1 MHDFS
6 QGHFMRPRLEEGYSS
21 PHFQRFL
28 DVKPFAPVREFSNAD
43 ETLPTRTSQEIGPM
57 QFDTPHSRLLRPAR
71 QGFRMATLVL
81 LTVLLIAPF
90 AGASQHAQAQTPH
103 KLKVVASFSILS
115 DWLQNVAGDKIELK
129 TLVPAGGDTHSF
141 DPSPDQVADI
151 AEADLVF
158 EIGAGFETWLD
169 DVFDS
174 SGTNATRIVVSDGVK
189 LRTLADADAETHG
202 DAHAGATPSN
212 DQSQGSTDPHIWG
225 NVQNAIIAVN
235 NIADAL
241 SAADPDNA
249 ATFKENA
256 AGYVA
261 QLQTLDGWVRTEV
274 DKLPQDKR
282 QLVTSHDALGY
293 FTDAYGFTI
302 VGTALGT
309 TTEEAEPSARQI
321 SQLVD
326 QIKASGVKAI
336 FAENIENPALM
347 KSIADEAG
355 VTVGPVLYT
364 DALGE
369 PGTDGDTYIKAITY
383 NTNSIVNALLGQ

>member
-1 MHDFS
+1 
-6 QGHFMRPRLEEGYSS
+6 
-21 PHFQRFL
+21 
-28 DVKPFAPVREFSNAD
+28 
-43 ETLPTRTSQEIGPM
+43 M

-151 AEADLVF
+151 ADADLVF